1 MADTHHP
8 HPGHDG
14 DADDRFARE
23 RVGHSGKT
31 TIDDTVVSKVAG
43 IAAREVNGVHSLGGG
58 AARAIGA
65 LRDAI
70 GQRDHGQ
77 GVKVEVGEKQ
87 VAADVVIVAEYP
99 VSLQQVADGV
109 RSSVARALQQ
119 IVGMEVAEVNVTV
132 QDVFI
137 RATTTTTTTRRS
149 PALSNTLIGA
159 LIGAILAV
167 VALQFGFWGFVLVVV
182 FGLVGALVAAL
193 VTGKIDRGA
202 LTDVLTGRRSSR

>member
-1 MADTHHP
+1 MADTTTTTP
-8 HPGHDG
+8 AATATRATTNNTSTGG
-14 DADDRFARE
+14 
-23 RVGHSGKT
+23 VTGKT
-31 TIDDTVVSKVAG
+31 VIDDTVVSKVAG

-70 GQRDHGQ
+70 GQRDFGQ

-87 VAADVVIVAEYP
+87 VAADIVIVAEYP

-109 RSSVARALQQ
+109 RTSVARALEQ

-137 RATTTTTTTRRS
+137 PGDDDDKDDEKKEAR
-149 PALSNTLIGA
+149 
-159 LIGAILAV
+159 
-167 VALQFGFWGFVLVVV
+167 VA
-182 FGLVGALVAAL
+182 
-193 VTGKIDRGA
+193 
-202 LTDVLTGRRSSR
+202 

>member
-1 MADTHHP
+1 MADSITTTP
-8 HPGHDG
+8 
-14 DADDRFARE
+14 ATTAAARATSHAGSNSG
-23 RVGHSGKT
+23 VTGKT
-31 TIDDTVVSKVAG
+31 VIDDTVVSKVAG

-70 GQRDHGQ
+70 GQRDFGQ

-87 VAADVVIVAEYP
+87 VAADIVIVAEYP

-109 RSSVARALQQ
+109 RSSVARALEQ

-137 RATTTTTTTRRS
+137 PGDDDDNDNDEKKEAR
-149 PALSNTLIGA
+149 
-159 LIGAILAV
+159 
-167 VALQFGFWGFVLVVV
+167 VA
-182 FGLVGALVAAL
+182 
-193 VTGKIDRGA
+193 
-202 LTDVLTGRRSSR
+202 